1 MKEHLRL
8 ITELIDSLNM
18 YRYLGGASPAD
29 YFVVPAMSNDSSRK
43 VFVYFSDWEY
53 RDALFLL
60 LDSWDWCEAS
70 VKDSTIIVTL
80 YND

>member
-1 MKEHLRL
+1 MKEHLKL

-29 YFVVPAMSNDSSRK
+29 YFVVPSMSNDSCRK

-53 RDALFLL
+53 RDAMFLL
-60 LDSWDWCEAS
+60 LDSWGWCETS
-70 VKDSTIIVTL
+70 VKDSTLIVTL